1 MFTSMKIELFNSD
14 IDHLMDNYTMR
25 STNTMKTPAS
35 SDTYGW
41 RIIGAVDK
49 TVRMGIDYE
58 HNTRDAEQN
67 MVISGTNRHL
77 AYSWPGA
84 EISKLGFFY
93 EADKA
98 LSNDRTMTYGLRW
111 DRVDTDATRAALDP
125 GQTIW
130 RKLLQIVFILHT
142 TPVRLPHLKE
152 TSITTVGF
160 KVEKILWTN
169 E

>member
-1 MFTSMKIELFNSD
+1 
-14 IDHLMDNYTMR
+14 
-25 STNTMKTPAS
+25 
-35 SDTYGW
+35 
-41 RIIGAVDK
+41 
-49 TVRMGIDYE
+49 MGIDYE

-125 GQTIW
+125 GSDHMAQVTANS
-130 RKLLQIVFILHT
+130 LYTAHYTGTV
-142 TPVRLPHLKE
+142 PHLKE
-152 TSITTVGF
+152 TSTTTVGF
-160 KVEKILWTN
+160 
-169 E
+169 